1 MRWKAEQKREIER
14 ALLEVHDALVE
25 IKEKTG
31 FPVSV
36 GVYGDDKETACVF
49 IHTKTGIA
57 SIYERSEIEGFF
69 NSDGWRNRR
78 KKKAN

>member
-1 MRWKAEQKREIER
+1 MRMKEEQKREIEQV
-14 ALLEVHDALVE
+14 LLKVHDALAE

-36 GVYGDDKETACVF
+36 GAYGDDKESACIF

-69 NSDGWRNRR
+69 NSNGWRNRR